1 MVRLGLFKERLTPA
15 QARGDP
21 YDLGELS
28 PGRRV
33 GRAEPSGP
41 SEDQRS
47 RFRPDWP
54 RVELAHRA
62 TDRSIFARGAL
73 EAAHWLS
80 GQSAGSYDLDA
91 MLSERAAR

>member
-1 MVRLGLFKERLTPA
+1 MG
-15 QARGDP
+15 Q
-21 YDLGELS
+21 GE
-28 PGRRV
+28 
-33 GRAEPSGP
+33 
-41 SEDQRS
+41 
-47 RFRPDWP
+47 

-80 GQSAGSYDLDA
+80 GRTAGAYDLDA